1 MTKQARR
8 HIIEQIEIGAI
19 KQLRSPQSFAA
30 RDAYRKGLITP
41 QEASARIDELMIVTA
56 RLGKNEPPPHCP
68 RRTTSANKP
77 TNQRRLYN

>member
-8 HIIEQIEIGAI
+8 HIIEQIEIGTI
-19 KQLRSPQSFAA
+19 KQLRSPQSFTA

-56 RLGKNEPPPHCP
+56 RLGKDEQPLHCP
-68 RRTTSANKP
+68 RRTTDKNKP
-77 TNQRRLYN
+77 TRFRVYYK